1 MEYETADIAG
11 RLLVWTM
18 LILMVVE
25 WRGAMD
31 RRH

>member
-1 MEYETADIAG
+1 MEYETADIVG

-18 LILMVVE
+18 LLLLVAE

-31 RRH
+31 RRR

>member
-18 LILMVVE
+18 LILMVAE
-25 WRGAMD
+25 WRGSMD
-31 RRH
+31 RRG

>member
-1 MEYETADIAG
+1 MEYETAEIAG

-18 LILMVVE
+18 LLLLVAE

-31 RRH
+31 RRR